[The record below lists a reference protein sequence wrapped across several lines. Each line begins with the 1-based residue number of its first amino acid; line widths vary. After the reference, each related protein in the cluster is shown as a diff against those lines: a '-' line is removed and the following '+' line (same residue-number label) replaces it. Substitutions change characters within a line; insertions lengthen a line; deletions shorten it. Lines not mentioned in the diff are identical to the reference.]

1 MWKDVKW
8 SLNTFYYPWTVTMKA
23 FWGHFLNMNFIYHF
37 VAAHTKDMPFTCET
51 CGKSFKRSMSLKV
64 HSLQHSGEKPFKCE
78 VSSVMRI
85 ISRRPKRIRYCIFGS
100 FSQKCQFAIR
110 SYQSSH
116 MCTCILE
123 FGVEKS
129 ILLGQRLHLF
139 HQKYSKNSNI
149 VKYYNSSDLEPIS
162 SFFLLY
168 ILKCHLF
175 LWGQNWIFS
184 IIITVFCVTWSFR
197 NHSNMLI
204 AGFLTF

>member
-1 MWKDVKW
+1 
-8 SLNTFYYPWTVTMKA
+8 MKA

-85 ISRRPKRIRYCIFGS
+85 ISRRPKRIRYCF
-100 FSQKCQFAIR
+100 FSENVSLPLVLIR
-110 SYQSSH
+110 VA
-116 MCTCILE
+116 TCISILE

-139 HQKYSKNSNI
+139 DQKYSKN
-149 VKYYNSSDLEPIS
+149 LQRP
-162 SFFLLY
+162 
-168 ILKCHLF
+168 
-175 LWGQNWIFS
+175 
-184 IIITVFCVTWSFR
+184 WSFR

-204 AGFLTF
+204 AGFLLTVTVVLLNIYIFSIFMFIWNYYLT